1 MSSDSNSSKSAKI
14 GSIVLLIPALN
25 IVGILLVFLGMT
37 GIAKQYQD
45 NRIYRNATIGTILGI
60 FGFIEI
66 TSLIITLL
74 YTYIFAPIEA
84 TTIVSDN
91 IVVTQTVMNQISSL
105 GVIMSFSLI
114 LLMALFYRSTFNKI
128 AAYSGKPLFRPAG
141 NMLLI
146 GAIIPLLCT
155 ALLIV
160 LTLLHIAI
168 DTALVLTIGVSF
180 GLIVTYIAFILMAI
194 AFSSLK
200 QAITA

>member
-1 MSSDSNSSKSAKI
+1 M
-14 GSIVLLIPALN
+14 LLIPALN
-25 IVGILLVFLGMT
+25 IVGILLVFLGMKS
-37 GIAKQYQD
+37 IAKRYQD

-60 FGFIEI
+60 FGLIEI
-66 TSLIITLL
+66 TSLIITLI
-74 YTYIFAPIEA
+74 YAYIFTPTKT
-84 TTIVSDN
+84 TTILSDN
-91 IVVTQTVMNQISSL
+91 SVITQTGTYQITAL
-105 GVIMSFSLI
+105 GVIMTFSLI

-128 AAYSGKPLFRPAG
+128 AVYSGKPLFRPAG